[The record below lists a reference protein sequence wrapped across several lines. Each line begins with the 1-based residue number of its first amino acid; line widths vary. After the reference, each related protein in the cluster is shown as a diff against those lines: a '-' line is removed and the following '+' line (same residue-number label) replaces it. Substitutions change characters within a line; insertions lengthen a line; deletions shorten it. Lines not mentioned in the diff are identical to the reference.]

1 MLKSIALLSVLALDM
16 YELKIDEVL
25 DFVRKKG
32 ARRLLLQFANGLKQN
47 SCSVVEELS
56 RELPSVEVLVSGSSC
71 YGACD
76 VAFEEAVR
84 VGADTIVHYGHTPF
98 PEAFTHANKLGVGV
112 FFVEAFSRTELL
124 FKAVDRALDVL
135 RSMENVAN
143 VGITASL
150 QEVPYIEP
158 IKQRLEREGF
168 WAHVGTGSKRV
179 KYAGQVLGCDYTSA
193 LSIRDK
199 VEGFVHLGGGLF
211 HALGLGLATQSPVVL
226 CDPYRGEAQDI
237 GHVVRKVKATRLYY
251 VTQAMEEAKRYCIVI
266 GCKWRQRH
274 LHSAM
279 KVKGLLE
286 KKGKKVYLLTLHE
299 VSPQALENF
308 PEPDAFVITACP
320 RIPID
325 DYMNYRR
332 PVLTV
337 LEALIVAGELKLEE
351 WSLCD
356 WKLNEKATR
365 DVAFEG
371 K

>member
-1 MLKSIALLSVLALDM
+1 M
-16 YELKIDEVL
+16 YDLKIGDVL
-25 DFVRKKG
+25 GFVRKVGIKK
-32 ARRLLLQFANGLKQN
+32 LLLQFADGLKQY

-56 RELPSVEVLVSGSSC
+56 RGLPDVEILVSGSSC

-76 VAFEEAVR
+76 VAFEEALR
-84 VGADTIVHYGHTPF
+84 LGADGIVHYGHTPF
-98 PEAFTHANKLGVGV
+98 PEAFTYANKLGVDV
-112 FFVEAFSRTELL
+112 FFVEAFSRVEFLS
-124 FKAVDRALDVL
+124 KAVDKALDVL
-135 RSMENVAN
+135 CSMKDVVN

-150 QEVPYIEP
+150 QEVPYIALV
-158 IKQRLEREGF
+158 KQRLEREGF
-168 WAHVGTGSKRV
+168 RVHVGTGSKRV

-193 LSIRDK
+193 LSIKDR
-199 VEGFVHLGGGLF
+199 VEGFVHMGGGLF
-211 HALGLGLATQSPVVL
+211 HALGLGLATQRPVVL

-237 GHVVRKVKATRLYY
+237 EHVVRRVKATRLYY
-251 VTQAMEEAKRYCIVI
+251 VAKAMEEAERYCVVI

-279 KVKGLLE
+279 RVKRLLE
-286 KKGKKVYLLTLHE
+286 KKGKRVYLITLYE

-332 PVLTV
+332 PLLTV

-356 WKLNEKATR
+356 WELNEKATR
-365 DVAFEG
+365 DTALEG
-371 K
+371 G